1 MRAVRRLGM
10 TIGLMVVA
18 LLPVAAAISPDAP
31 SPADMPMAITQ
42 PLAVLPGGP
51 LGGNAGGAGV
61 LPESGLIVLVGTALL
76 GLASV
81 VRRTTRI

>member
-18 LLPVAAAISPDAP
+18 LLPVAAAISPDEP
-31 SPADMPMAITQ
+31 SPARMPMAITQ
-42 PLAVLPGGP
+42 PLAVLPEP
-51 LGGNAGGAGV
+51 LGGGTAGV

>member
-1 MRAVRRLGM
+1 MRSVRRLGM

-31 SPADMPMAITQ
+31 AASRMPMAISQ
-42 PLAVLPGGP
+42 PLAVLPGDA
-51 LGGNAGGAGV
+51 LGGTGSAGV